1 MDVISLIIVIS
12 LFQGQRPASMKATI
26 TQIKTPSGQKLHV
39 IIAYGV
45 NTINVVV
52 LLRLCIK
59 DELLRTL
66 SINQNQK
73 QPWAHIHLSYNHSSI
88 SYSKYNKML

>member
-26 TQIKTPSGQKLHV
+26 TQIKTPSGKRLHV

-52 LLRLCIK
+52 LLRLYIG
-59 DELLRTL
+59 
-66 SINQNQK
+66 
-73 QPWAHIHLSYNHSSI
+73 
-88 SYSKYNKML
+88 